1 MFLPTAAYTVQIQYI
16 PVSMKKSLF
25 SCFSVFFL
33 VSLLFYPQ
41 LSFEGAKNGLLLWY
55 QTVVPTL
62 FPFMT
67 ASRLAVVSGGATLL
81 IKPLYPLCKKLLHLS
96 EEGTYTLFSGLLC
109 GYPMGAKTC
118 SDFLEQGALSPQEG
132 RFLVAVCNLPSPMF
146 LLGYLFAQAGGELSR
161 AKIFLV
167 VYGPLLPLGAAAWLC
182 YRMYQNSDTN
192 QREIRQ
198 KSIRSAIQ
206 KDIHRNLPKEVQ
218 KKKIRQDIRAQEIKT
233 QKMDVPAKK
242 FSASLD
248 DIFSDCCLVLL
259 KIGCYMVLFSV
270 MAAFFS
276 HSSLPPLLKPVAVG
290 LMEMTTGIHTA
301 ALLLKKPVSWFFM
314 LLFAVFGGFSGLFQ
328 TKSVMKNAGLSI
340 RHYMGWKVL
349 HTALSALYFVW
360 LCI

>member
-1 MFLPTAAYTVQIQYI
+1 
-16 PVSMKKSLF
+16 MKKSLF

-146 LLGYLFAQAGGELSR
+146 LLGYLSAQAGGELSR

-182 YRMYQNSDTN
+182 YRMYQNSDSN

-198 KSIRSAIQ
+198 KSTQSAIPR
-206 KDIHRNLPKEVQ
+206 DIHKNL
-218 KKKIRQDIRAQEIKT
+218 A
-233 QKMDVPAKK
+233 KMDVPAKK

-276 HSSLPPLLKPVAVG
+276 HSSLPPLLKPIAVG

>member
-1 MFLPTAAYTVQIQYI
+1 
-16 PVSMKKSLF
+16 MKKSLF

-33 VSLLFYPQ
+33 MSLLFYPQ

-67 ASRLAVVSGGATLL
+67 ASKLAVASGGATLL
-81 IKPLYPLCKKLLHLS
+81 IRPLYPLCKKLLHLS

-118 SDFLEQGALSPQEG
+118 SDFLEQGTLSLQEG

-146 LLGYLFAQAGGELSR
+146 LLGYLSAQAGGELSR

-167 VYGPLLPLGAAAWLC
+167 VYGPLLPLSAAAWFC
-182 YRMYQNSDTN
+182 YRMYRNSAAN
-192 QREIRQ
+192 PRELRQ
-198 KSIRSAIQ
+198 KSTRSAIQ
-206 KDIHRNLPKEVQ
+206 KDIHRNLSKSDS
-218 KKKIRQDIRAQEIKT
+218 I
-233 QKMDVPAKK
+233 
-242 FSASLD
+242 D

-301 ALLLKKPVSWFFM
+301 AILLKKPVSWFFM

-340 RHYMGWKVL
+340 RHYMGWKML